1 MSTNAQ
7 APEKRITDDGHKLD
21 VNSIF
26 HTIQGEGP
34 FAGTPAVFIRLAGCN
49 LQCPQCDT
57 EYTERNARTIGE
69 LLTIV
74 QQRRRTAKLVVI
86 TGGEPFRQEIGPLVR
101 ALLIDGYR
109 VQIETNGTFY
119 RDLPFEHAR
128 LFIVCSP
135 KTGAVNSKLLPH
147 ICAFKYV
154 ANVESLVESVDG
166 LPTYALGLPAR
177 RGLYRPPIWCGAEV
191 YLQPVDEKDAIRN
204 AHNLHAVVR
213 NCLHFGYRLCLQT
226 HKLINVP

>member
-1 MSTNAQ
+1 MSTNIQ
-7 APEKRITDDGHKLD
+7 TPEKRVTDDGHRLD
-21 VNSIF
+21 VNSVF

-34 FAGTPAVFIRLAGCN
+34 LAGTPAVFVRLAGCN

-57 EYTERNARTIGE
+57 EYTARTSWSVGE

-74 QQRRRTAKLVVI
+74 QQKRRSAKLVVI
-86 TGGEPFRQEIGPLVR
+86 TGGEPMRQEIGPFVR

-154 ANVESLVESVDG
+154 ADAPSLMESVDG

-177 RGLYRPPIWCGAEV
+177 RGLYRPPIWHAAEIF
-191 YLQPVDEKDAIRN
+191 LQPVDSKNVLDN
-204 AHNLHAVVR
+204 AHALHAVVHS
-213 NCLHFGYRLCLQT
+213 CLHYGHRLCLQT
-226 HKLINVP
+226 HKIINVP